1 MSLRLKPL
9 PGQVVVITGATSGI
23 GLATARLAAKR
34 GARLVV
40 AARDRQ
46 AVQNLAD
53 EIRSGGGDALGVP
66 TDVGNEAEVKNLA
79 ARAVEHFGGFDT
91 WVNNAGTSVYGHM
104 TDVST
109 DDHRRLFDTNFWG
122 VVYGSLEAA
131 RHFRERTGMH
141 GAALIN
147 VGSVLSDR
155 AVPIQ
160 GMYCASKFAVK
171 GFTDALRMELEME
184 RVPVSVSLVK
194 PSSTDTPFPQHARN
208 YMTEEPTLPPPLY
221 KPAAVART
229 ILYCAETPTRDVT
242 VGGGGKSIAAM
253 GGVAPRMT
261 DKVMEASIEGLMMK
275 GEPPRNPDGS
285 LHAPRGPELEERGDY
300 SGPVLGSSIY
310 TAASLHPVRTALL
323 AVGAGVAVAALLGR
337 RSNGST

>member
-1 MSLRLKPL
+1 MALRLKPL
-9 PGQVVVITGATSGI
+9 PGQVIVITGATSGI
-23 GLATARLAAKR
+23 GLATARLAASR

-40 AARDRQ
+40 AARDWQ
-46 AVQNLAD
+46 AVQSLAH
-53 EIRSGGGDALGVP
+53 EIKSAGGDAIGVP

-104 TDVST
+104 ADVST
-109 DDHRRLFDTNFWG
+109 EDHRRLFETNFWG

-194 PSSTDTPFPQHARN
+194 PSSTS
-208 YMTEEPTLPPPLY
+208 TL
-221 KPAAVART
+221 R
-229 ILYCAETPTRDVT
+229 
-242 VGGGGKSIAAM
+242 
-253 GGVAPRMT
+253 
-261 DKVMEASIEGLMMK
+261 
-275 GEPPRNPDGS
+275 
-285 LHAPRGPELEERGDY
+285 
-300 SGPVLGSSIY
+300 
-310 TAASLHPVRTALL
+310 
-323 AVGAGVAVAALLGR
+323 
-337 RSNGST
+337 